1 MKIYLDNCALQR
13 PLDDQSY
20 LRIRL
25 EAEAVVEIIEL
36 VEDGDLVLLNSAVL
50 EYELQKCADLGRVE
64 YGMEVLS
71 LASDRIRLSDRMVR
85 RAKRFQGLGM
95 EGIDALH
102 LAAAEANPVATP
114 GCSRA
119 DRRTPGNES
128 NGHATSIKPGLFND
142 LRTQGNRRPRIPS
155 RFQTFL
161 FDTSGASDKN
171 VVICREVKSYSS
183 NSRTHP
189 VAECV
194 RPLKL
199 EAVEAPTSGARGPRK
214 MSKFKT

>member
-36 VEDGDLVLLNSAVL
+36 VEAGDLVLLNSAVL

-95 EGIDALH
+95 EGIDVLH
-102 LAAAEANPVATP
+102 LAVAEANNADFLCTCDDPFWR
-114 GCSRA
+114 RA
-119 DRRTPGNES
+119 RNLKETDVRIVSPTELIEELERNES
-128 NGHATSIKPGLFND
+128 D
-142 LRTQGNRRPRIPS
+142 
-155 RFQTFL
+155 
-161 FDTSGASDKN
+161 
-171 VVICREVKSYSS
+171 
-183 NSRTHP
+183 
-189 VAECV
+189 
-194 RPLKL
+194 
-199 EAVEAPTSGARGPRK
+199 
-214 MSKFKT
+214 